1 MSVEHPAT
9 LPEDLARQVTAGSRL
24 DAAAVR
30 RLATVTDILALGAL
44 ADDARRARHGA
55 TATFVRVQLL
65 DLQDAASWTAAPD
78 TAHEVRITGVPE
90 SLDQAVDAV
99 LQARPLAGARVL
111 RGFTVADLVRLGG
124 EESCRA
130 LAASGLDEVALCE
143 TEPGVADAVR
153 AAREAGLAVRVVGV
167 AQMPADSAAW
177 LLDVRALQ
185 DAVGGFDALAPLPRV
200 IDPSTPTTGFADVRQ
215 VALARLIADNIA
227 SVQVDWSV
235 YGPKLAQVALT
246 VGADDLDAVAAVD
259 DLTQGRRRATLED
272 LRRNITAAG
281 LTAAERTGR
290 HTRLDG

>member
-1 MSVEHPAT
+1 MPVEQPAT
-9 LPEDLARQVTAGSRL
+9 LPEDLARQVTAGGRL
-24 DAAAVR
+24 DAAAAG
-30 RLATVTDILALGAL
+30 RLAAVTDILALGAL
-44 ADDARRARHGA
+44 ADDVRRARHGA
-55 TATFVRVQLL
+55 TATFVRVHTL
-65 DLQDAASWTAAPD
+65 DLQDAASWTAAPA
-78 TAHEVRITGVPE
+78 TAHEVRLTGVPA
-90 SLDQAVDAV
+90 SLDEAVDAV
-99 LQARPLAGARVL
+99 LQARPLAGAGVL
-111 RGFTVADLVRLGG
+111 RGFTLADLVRLGG
-124 EESCRA
+124 AESCRA

-143 TEPGVADAVR
+143 TAPGAADAVR

-167 AQMPADSAAW
+167 AHMPADSAAW

-185 DAVGGFDALAPLPRV
+185 DAVGGFDAVAPLPRV
-200 IDPSTPTTGFADVRQ
+200 IDASTPTTGFADVRQ
-215 VALARLIADNIA
+215 VALARLVIDNIA